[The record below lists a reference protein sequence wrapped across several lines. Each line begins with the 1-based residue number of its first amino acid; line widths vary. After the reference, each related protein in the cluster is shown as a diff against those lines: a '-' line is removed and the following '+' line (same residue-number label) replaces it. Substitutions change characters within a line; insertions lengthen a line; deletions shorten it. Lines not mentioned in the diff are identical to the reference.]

1 MKRVI
6 IFSLL
11 IFSGFFATAQRGSGF
26 GYGIQGSLLLNS
38 ATLPDIELNTNIN
51 SILTG
56 DNLVKGK
63 ANYADL
69 TYNYRFGGFAKY
81 DHGFG
86 FGLLEVNYTT
96 TKINKVVKTSTSGFW
111 GSSEIDLFT
120 LERTFAYL
128 DIALSYNI
136 YLSNNLFFSLGITPG
151 LLLSYTGNQEP
162 NDFDFRVLAGFG
174 YKIGDKISISTKAEF
189 GITEV
194 YKDSYIHHIM
204 IPITLSYTF

>member
-69 TYNYRFGGFAKY
+69 TYNYRLGGFAKY

-162 NDFDFRVLAGFG
+162 NDFDFRALAGFG
-174 YKIGDKISISTKAEF
+174 YKIGDKISISTKGEF